1 MSTETEKKLLEIIEY
16 FRKAAG
22 EEELRSKAQIM
33 CTAYADG
40 VSRALHEIRKEQ
52 DHESRRQI
60 LSNRQSDEADNVERK
75 G

>member
-22 EEELRSKAQIM
+22 EDELRSKAQIM

-40 VSRALHEIRKEQ
+40 VSRALHEIQKEQ
-52 DHESRRQI
+52 GYDAEWTSIETPVR
-60 LSNRQSDEADNVERK
+60 
-75 G
+75 